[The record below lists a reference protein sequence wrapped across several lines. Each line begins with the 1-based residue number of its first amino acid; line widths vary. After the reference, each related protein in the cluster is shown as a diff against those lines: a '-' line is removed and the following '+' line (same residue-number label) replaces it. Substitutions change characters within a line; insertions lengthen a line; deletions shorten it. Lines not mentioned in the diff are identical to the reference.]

1 MTTASRPRATRQ
13 ILILIASGA
22 LTIAGVTTFLAVSP
36 RLTLFN
42 SGIRLA
48 YPFFAGTTV
57 AVCALGLA
65 ALAALRL
72 PLVARLALLCLAL
85 LLLLAGIERLTYR
98 LEADPDGMR
107 ITTATGRVALPWR
120 DLTSA
125 ETTGEE
131 LRLSRADGSR
141 ATISLAELSPQQR
154 VAVTR
159 TIERRVSEAS
169 GLGR

>member
-1 MTTASRPRATRQ
+1 MSAESQPRARRQ
-13 ILILIASGA
+13 IVILIASGA
-22 LTIAGVTTFLAVSP
+22 LTIVGITMFLAVSP

-42 SGIRLA
+42 SAIRLA

-57 AVCALGLA
+57 ALCALGLA
-65 ALAALRL
+65 ALAFLRL
-72 PLVARLALLCLAL
+72 PLVARLALTCAAL
-85 LLLLAGIERLTYR
+85 LLILAGVERLTYR
-98 LEADPDGMR
+98 IEADPDGMR
-107 ITTATGRVALPWR
+107 ITTVTGRVAFPWR
-120 DLTSA
+120 DLTAA

-141 ATISLAELSPQQR
+141 TTISLAELSPQQR